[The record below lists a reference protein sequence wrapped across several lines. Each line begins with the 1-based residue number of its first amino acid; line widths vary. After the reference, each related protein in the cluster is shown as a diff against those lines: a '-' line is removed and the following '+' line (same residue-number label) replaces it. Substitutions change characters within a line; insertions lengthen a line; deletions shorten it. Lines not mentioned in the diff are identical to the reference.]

1 MVGAVLWLRVPAV
14 KRRLGDVVPPV
25 WITRASMKRRLLGC
39 NKGGKGWQGHP
50 GDGYS
55 PSHSPSIIVHTSQFA
70 IFRNSRR
77 PSLSACYHSIS
88 RATTYVKNFFLFPNW
103 EIATGSEHPRLVSSR
118 VSGTWLNL
126 ESLNQEWGEV
136 AEPFPKHQPSIMGPF
151 SLRT

>member
-1 MVGAVLWLRVPAV
+1 MYAASALSGPMCLSEKVSRAENNDVGSFVVASPRRKATPEMAIHRAIHRVLSFTL
-14 KRRLGDVVPPV
+14 
-25 WITRASMKRRLLGC
+25 
-39 NKGGKGWQGHP
+39 
-50 GDGYS
+50 
-55 PSHSPSIIVHTSQFA
+55 QFA

-103 EIATGSEHPRLVSSR
+103 EIAAGSEHPRLVSSR